1 MAVTA
6 TPIFI
11 QTPKSAAVALTATAN
26 TNVDGT
32 TGTYTTILTAG
43 ANGSRVERIRITCAN
58 AAQAEKVRLFAGTSG
73 AEKLI
78 GEYLFASNT
87 PSNTVTSLMTDIDC
101 SQPGTALILSASAVL
116 KANVNTG
123 TSALIYVYVAY
134 GDY

>member
-11 QTPKSAAVALTATAN
+11 QTPKNASVALTATAN

-43 ANGSRVERIRITCAN
+43 ANGSKIERIRLVCTGTV
-58 AAQAEKVRLFAGTSG
+58 AEKVRIFIGGKLFTEVLFA
-73 AEKLI
+73 AV
-78 GEYLFASNT
+78 T

-101 SQPGTALILSASAVL
+101 SQPGQAVILSASTVMI
-116 KANVNTG
+116 ANVNTG
-123 TSALIYVYVAY
+123 TSCLVHAQVFY